1 ELAEGEFYELMAENV
16 RSTFLA
22 LKAASRLLSSGWV
35 VIVAPPSVGSVQMH
49 AAQGA
54 LREMIYGFRRRFAY
68 PRVNLVLPSRPPS
81 DPRHDQALV
90 RAVRYLG
97 SPESAGVTGQVMDV
111 DLPNPPRLA
120 DSLLPEVRAALDP
133 NVRQPDEDDP
143 MLWLDDWEDEG
154 DADYEATDDHAFGPQ
169 GGDGGAASRT
179 QLSGPAA
186 AGYDGYDD
194 EFEEFD
200 DYDHSEQWAYDL
212 GLPEGPALRHLV
224 ANDDPL
230 EGDAYASGHETAKDL
245 YGDLSSLD
253 LIE

>member
-97 SPESAGVTGQVMDV
+97 SPESAGVSGQVMDV
-111 DLPNPPRLA
+111 DLPNPPRIT

-133 NVRQPDEDDP
+133 TVRQSEDGG
-143 MLWLDDWEDEG
+143 LLEWDDWADHEDYG
-154 DADYEATDDHAFGPQ
+154 APAGAAA
-169 GGDGGAASRT
+169 DGGAAEP
-179 QLSGPAA
+179 GAPARERGSTRRYPRVA
-186 AGYDGYDD
+186 PSPFGWPGEPADAGEAG
-194 EFEEFD
+194 
-200 DYDHSEQWAYDL
+200 
-212 GLPEGPALRHLV
+212 G
-224 ANDDPL
+224 
-230 EGDAYASGHETAKDL
+230 
-245 YGDLSSLD
+245 
-253 LIE
+253 